1 MNRKLLL
8 RFVVNTFS
16 HTFAATIQLLVHGFE
31 GKLAAYRHIRSSFP
45 LSLRFFPPFPSS
57 SSPRQ
62 TIRPEEE
69 RRRIP
74 VWFRLV
80 EKKGERTLDNRF
92 HDSKIGG

>member
-45 LSLRFFPPFPSS
+45 LSLRFLPLPLLL
-57 SSPRQ
+57 PRQ

>member
-1 MNRKLLL
+1 MVSR
-8 RFVVNTFS
+8 VNWRRIAIS
-16 HTFAATIQLLVHGFE
+16 VL
-31 GKLAAYRHIRSSFP
+31 
-45 LSLRFFPPFPSS
+45 LSLFRSVFSPFPS